1 MALFIILL
9 QYKNRF
15 LVEYIQGRWNR
26 WSKWRNCFTGIQ
38 RFYYREIFSIL
49 DVWKGKFFVLHR
61 KKQLW
66 HNFWITF
73 IIEWTSNRCNSKNS
87 QVHVHSTTEI
97 QKTQTQRPSFIRKR
111 ILTRRCLRQVSVLRY
126 EQFFRQIESFR
137 RFHLAFVF
145 GLQTI

>member
-1 MALFIILL
+1 MSGDLSKL
-9 QYKNRF
+9 NN
-15 LVEYIQGRWNR
+15 QGRRNR
-26 WSKWRNCFTGIQ
+26 WSRWSNCFTGIQ

-87 QVHVHSTTEI
+87 QVHSTTKI
-97 QKTQTQRPSFIRKR
+97 QKTKTQRSWWSPSFIRKR